1 MKPNAIALVIATAG
15 AIVPSIIW
23 GPGVLTIAGGFVLAV
38 FVGVVGGVSSVRKE
52 QNARRE
58 RLAPGMSD
66 SEYHA
71 WRWEQMAGYPQVIRQ
86 IGELILSDSIK
97 QLPNTQRMHAYEQH
111 DLLQQ
116 SMPIIANQI
125 RRVQEKKL
133 NPIASEE
140 VWLSCLEKL
149 EEARNFKRDL
159 ENALSSQTSKSA

>member
-1 MKPNAIALVIATAG
+1 
-15 AIVPSIIW
+15 
-23 GPGVLTIAGGFVLAV
+23 
-38 FVGVVGGVSSVRKE
+38 
-52 QNARRE
+52 
-58 RLAPGMSD
+58 
-66 SEYHA
+66 
-71 WRWEQMAGYPQVIRQ
+71 MAGYPQVIRQ